1 MSIFFT
7 VKSLLLLAAVFGHHV
22 GLMPPRPTREDE
34 LAYKGQLFERTVMA
48 LAHLVRTSVSALCL
62 GHILVMFATRYP
74 WPATRTLLQGICPNS
89 SPESHALFSL
99 STPFV
104 AGVTTIVLTA
114 ALRLW
119 CYATLGRLF
128 TFLVTIRPEH
138 KLITSGPYAYVRH
151 PSYTGV
157 VLMQIGVALIAFEP
171 GGYMVQCRL
180 LRTPIWW
187 LVLMWAVCNTFTLL
201 SLNNR
206 AKVEDDLMRVTFKEE
221 WKRYSQRVPYKFLPF
236 IL

>member
-48 LAHLVRTSVSALCL
+48 LAHLVR
-62 GHILVMFATRYP
+62 
-74 WPATRTLLQGICPNS
+74 GICPNS